1 MTLKK
6 ASASIFAN
14 NYWNWTNMLDRY
26 KILTVT
32 HKHINLKDIGKYVV
46 QVADPLSL
54 QQILD
59 GIKADFDL
67 NEFLYL
73 TTCNRVLYFFDA
85 HFPLSETFVANFF
98 QKINP
103 LLDQED
109 IATLPANVLALSGM
123 DALEHLFS
131 VAASVDSM
139 VIGERQILGQLRD
152 AFEQCKSWGLTGD
165 HLRLAMDQ
173 AVVAAKSIYS
183 NTRIG
188 DKPVSIASLALQ
200 KMLRHHV
207 QKDARILLIGAGQTN
222 ALIAKLL
229 VKQEF
234 TNVTVFNR
242 TLSKAQEVASL
253 FETGKAFSLADL
265 KTYTAGFDVAFVCTG
280 AHEPILTAELYPQLL
295 QADKDT
301 KILIDLA
308 IPHNVEPAVVQQFDV
323 HYIEIDGLRHL
334 AKENLAFREK
344 EMHFAKEMLNDFL
357 LAFPQTFRQRQLE
370 IALRPV
376 PEKIKAIKTKA
387 MEEVFRK
394 EVELLDDNTRELLER
409 MMTYME
415 KKCIGIP
422 MKVAKEVMI

>member
-109 IATLPANVLALSGM
+109 LEALPASVLALSGM

-188 DKPVSIASLALQ
+188 DKKCCATTCKKMPAS
-200 KMLRHHV
+200 
-207 QKDARILLIGAGQTN
+207 
-222 ALIAKLL
+222 
-229 VKQEF
+229 
-234 TNVTVFNR
+234 
-242 TLSKAQEVASL
+242 
-253 FETGKAFSLADL
+253 
-265 KTYTAGFDVAFVCTG
+265 C
-280 AHEPILTAELYPQLL
+280 
-295 QADKDT
+295 
-301 KILIDLA
+301 
-308 IPHNVEPAVVQQFDV
+308 
-323 HYIEIDGLRHL
+323 
-334 AKENLAFREK
+334 
-344 EMHFAKEMLNDFL
+344 
-357 LAFPQTFRQRQLE
+357 
-370 IALRPV
+370 
-376 PEKIKAIKTKA
+376 
-387 MEEVFRK
+387 
-394 EVELLDDNTRELLER
+394 
-409 MMTYME
+409 
-415 KKCIGIP
+415 
-422 MKVAKEVMI
+422 

>member
-1 MTLKK
+1 
-6 ASASIFAN
+6 
-14 NYWNWTNMLDRY
+14 MLDRY

-46 QVADPLSL
+46 QVADPMSL
-54 QQILD
+54 RQTLD
-59 GIKADFDL
+59 ALKAEFDL
-67 NEFLYL
+67 RELLYL
-73 TTCNRVLYFFDA
+73 STCNRVLYFFDA
-85 HFPLSETFVANFF
+85 NQQLDEAFIAHFFK
-98 QKINP
+98 KINP
-103 LLDQED
+103 LLDEAEID
-109 IATLPANVLALSGM
+109 ALPETVSAIKGM

-152 AFEQCKSWGLTGD
+152 AFEQCKEWGLTGD
-165 HLRLAMDQ
+165 NLRLAMDQ

-188 DKPVSIASLALQ
+188 DKPISIASLSIQ

-207 QKDARILLIGAGQTN
+207 QKEFRVLLIGAGQTN

-229 VKQEF
+229 VKQNF

-253 FETGKAFSLADL
+253 FENGQALSLSDL
-265 KTYTAGFDVAFVCTG
+265 KTYTGGFDVAFVCTG

-295 QADKDT
+295 QGEKGT

-308 IPHNVEPAVVQQFDV
+308 IPHNIEPEIMQNFDV
-323 HYIEIDGLRHL
+323 HYIEIDGLRNL

-344 EMHFAKEMLNDFL
+344 EMQHAKKMLNEFL
-357 LAFPQTFRQRQLE
+357 LTFPQTFRQRQLE
-370 IALRPV
+370 VAMRQV

-387 MEEVFRK
+387 MEEVFHK
-394 EVELLDDNTRELLER
+394 EVELLDENTRELLER
-409 MMTYME
+409 MMSYME